1 MTRDELIHML
11 IANHNLCTEFICCLQ
26 DEQFMYTKNG
36 KWSAGQQL
44 AHLILCLKPISQALS
59 SPAFIQE
66 KFGVINRP
74 SMSYDQVIIFY
85 KEGLQMGGKAPDKFL
100 PAITETSQ
108 RQTLRHELS
117 ETLSMIQA
125 QLHNYSDDELDS
137 LALPH
142 PFLGLLSI
150 RELLYL
156 MSYHPLHHLDQVKAN
171 VNGAIN

>member
-1 MTRDELIHML
+1 
-11 IANHNLCTEFICCLQ
+11 
-26 DEQFMYTKNG
+26 MYSQNG

-44 AHLILCLKPISQALS
+44 EHLILCLKPISQALS
-59 SPAFIQE
+59 SPAFIHE
-66 KFGVINRP
+66 KFGVINRQ
-74 SMSYDQVIIFY
+74 SMSYDQVITFY
-85 KEGLQMGGKAPDKFL
+85 KEGLQKGGKAPGKFL

-108 RQTLRHELS
+108 RQALKHELS
-117 ETLSMIQA
+117 ETLSRIQA
-125 QLHNYSDDELDS
+125 QLHTYSDNELDS

-171 VNGAIN
+171 VNSAVN